1 MSRVLW
7 ATVAHNKIPF
17 LKSAFNNIFQFHFSF
32 QYPFL
37 TFLADVPTYSPPF
50 CAILHASP
58 GFDGNLPPSSPSLR
72 NHFLVTLGS
81 YPLLFLIRSIFCVS
95 RILGSLPFLI
105 LFQRSIIYS
114 SRSGLIPNN
123 TLWILCSLFTC
134 LLLLLSVSVS
144 PQPPWL
150 VPHSLLVPPAS
161 EAQSKLDVPR
171 FFPIFYCGR
180 VMSQEIRSLDS
191 WRIGCC
197 RHVKL
202 HLELS
207 NSCYQV
213 NSYL

>member
-105 LFQRSIIYS
+105 LFQRFIIYF

-123 TLWILCSLFTC
+123 ALWLLCLFVHLSAAGGC
-134 LLLLLSVSVS
+134 FSAKLLLSVSVS

-191 WRIGCC
+191 WRIGC
-197 RHVKL
+197 VDT
-202 HLELS
+202 
-207 NSCYQV
+207 
-213 NSYL
+213 